1 MPRWFQNYSNRFV
14 FLPIDIIY
22 RNGAWGMIYTPSTN
36 YCSVM
41 SRWSID
47 TRVHDRWSVNLV
59 KNFANDTVPARKF
72 RIGTNYRF
80 RTEINYIEVD
90 VYYTGFIVPLIY
102 NLRER
107 VAEGVRVARDVT
119 SSRSFRLMPDEKISR
134 ESNFTRRGKRGKE
147 NQLGVGQSPAGQ

>member
-1 MPRWFQNYSNRFV
+1 MIPELFQSVR
-14 FLPIDIIY
+14 LPSYRYNLSEWGVSYDMYAFYELLFRNVTMID
-22 RNGAWGMIYTPSTN
+22 
-36 YCSVM
+36 
-41 SRWSID
+41 ID

>member
-1 MPRWFQNYSNRFV
+1 MIPELFQSVR
-14 FLPIDIIY
+14 LPSY
-22 RNGAWGMIYTPSTN
+22 RYNLSEWGMRYDMYAFYELLFRNVTMID
-36 YCSVM
+36 
-41 SRWSID
+41 ID

>member
-1 MPRWFQNYSNRFV
+1 MIPELFQSV
-14 FLPIDIIY
+14 PLPSYRYNLSEWGVSYDMYAFYELLFRNVTMID
-22 RNGAWGMIYTPSTN
+22 
-36 YCSVM
+36 
-41 SRWSID
+41 ID

>member
-1 MPRWFQNYSNRFV
+1 MPRWFQNYSNRYNLSEWGLSYDMYAFYELLFRNV
-14 FLPIDIIY
+14 TMIY
-22 RNGAWGMIYTPSTN
+22 RYTSTRSMISES
-36 YCSVM
+36 C
-41 SRWSID
+41 
-47 TRVHDRWSVNLV
+47 
-59 KNFANDTVPARKF
+59 KKF
-72 RIGTNYRF
+72 REWYSSSEKVPHRTNYRF

>member
-1 MPRWFQNYSNRFV
+1 MIQFQRES
-14 FLPIDIIY
+14 
-22 RNGAWGMIYTPSTN
+22 
-36 YCSVM
+36 
-41 SRWSID
+41 
-47 TRVHDRWSVNLV
+47 
-59 KNFANDTVPARKF
+59 F

-134 ESNFTRRGKRGKE
+134 ESNFTRREKRGKE